1 MKKILSVFLLL
12 IVLFSTLTVTAFA
25 DDYFILSKQTNRYH
39 RTTCSYLPGNSNRV
53 KIDASDVYTTPGIA
67 PCKHCNPQDY
77 MPEKEVNGFL
87 EYFKEQRY
95 YDFKEYYVFIVPEI
109 AKVALILSA
118 IFLILSFIVYRLDVE
133 SEPIR
138 IITYI
143 LAGISVTTLILS
155 LLAIPIGEIVFFFK
169 EMYMK

>member
-12 IVLFSTLTVTAFA
+12 IVLFSALTVTAFA
-25 DDYFILSKQTNRYH
+25 DDYFILSEQTNRYH
-39 RTTCSYLPGNSNRV
+39 RTTCSYLPGYFNQK
-53 KIDASDVYTTPGIA
+53 KIEADDVYTTPGIS
-67 PCKHCNPQDY
+67 PCKHCNPQNY
-77 MPEKEVNGFL
+77 MPRKENYTFF
-87 EYFKEQRY
+87 EEQHY

-109 AKVALILSA
+109 AKVALILGA
-118 IFLILSFIVYRLDVE
+118 VFLTLSFIVYRFDIE
-133 SEPIR
+133 PEPIR

-169 EMYMK
+169 EMSMK